1 MSICN
6 NYENKTSNEYNNDL
20 GTLKNTD
27 YEKLHQLNSCIQKS
41 ILHKISNMD
50 LDNPI
55 EKTID
60 KPIEKNKENT
70 IKKLNEKT
78 LNIFNYNI
86 SYILFKL
93 SIFIVLFYYYR
104 IL

>member
-1 MSICN
+1 MSTCN

-20 GTLKNTD
+20 TTLKNTD

-50 LDNPI
+50 LDKPI
-55 EKTID
+55 DKTID
-60 KPIEKNKENT
+60 KNKESNT

-104 IL
+104 LL